1 LNRGPLVFLIVGMVM
16 GGTSTPTAPTPAVAA
31 APVVTTVAVAPAE
44 CGKALDGAS
53 KFMTAVGV
61 EHGAMGAAFTKAAS
75 SGDVVLMTSEI
86 TMAVNTLDAEMKADS
101 PTMIAAAQVCRAAM
115 K

>member
-1 LNRGPLVFLIVGMVM
+1 
-16 GGTSTPTAPTPAVAA
+16 
-31 APVVTTVAVAPAE
+31 
-44 CGKALDGAS
+44 
-53 KFMTAVGV
+53 
-61 EHGAMGAAFTKAAS
+61 MGAAFTKAAS